1 MVRYQQRALYFR
13 LWNMLKR
20 KIEAERE
27 EERAEIERRQEE
39 VRELTADGHR
49 RRHLTRAAVKAFR
62 KHARAS
68 QMERELE
75 REHETRKLAIDDFF
89 GNLREK
95 AREEE
100 ERLKRE
106 KLDRI
111 QRD

>member
-1 MVRYQQRALYFR
+1 
-13 LWNMLKR
+13 
-20 KIEAERE
+20 
-27 EERAEIERRQEE
+27 
-39 VRELTADGHR
+39 
-49 RRHLTRAAVKAFR
+49 
-62 KHARAS
+62 
-68 QMERELE
+68 MERELE

-111 QRD
+111 